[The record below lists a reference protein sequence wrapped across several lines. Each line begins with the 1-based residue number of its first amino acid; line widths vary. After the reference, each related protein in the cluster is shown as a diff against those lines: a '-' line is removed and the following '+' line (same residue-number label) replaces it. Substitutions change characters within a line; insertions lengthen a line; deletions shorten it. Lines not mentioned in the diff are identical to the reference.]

1 MPQIPAELV
10 PILAQF
16 PVVALVFVAAW
27 VMLKWA
33 DRRAAEELAREK
45 ARSETAAQQVAAEI
59 ERLERDLQQAR
70 ADRKA
75 AEERMLKWLEDE
87 LTRLRSRNT
96 ELQKQ
101 LDANRGVR
109 TPGES

>member
-1 MPQIPAELV
+1 MPPIPAELV

-33 DRRAAEELAREK
+33 DRRAAEELARAK
-45 ARSETAAQQVAAEI
+45 AHSEVLVGQAEQ
-59 ERLERDLQQAR
+59 ERVE
-70 ADRKA
+70 RKA
-75 AEERMLKWLEDE
+75 AEERLLKWLEEE
-87 LTRLRSRNT
+87 LVRLRGRNT

-101 LDANRGVR
+101 LDAARGPR
-109 TPGES
+109 EG